1 MICNPKEQAAQE
13 RGYGVVIAKIHGKVD
28 KFAEFLPQQFA
39 DGLGKIAKTVVTCC
53 PGHPAKTITFENG
66 GAWQG
71 PCSCRVW
78 CGECAKYPTSM
89 GALAS
94 ERGLLAKGRGVKD
107 YHVCYN
113 CEAEIDDP
121 RDFTPLKVD
130 QLLHVTDAVNTTIDA
145 LHEASC
151 AAGADAIDG
160 VRDDPAVEPPAPPV
174 DPPAPP
180 VDPPPVDP
188 PAPPVQEAPPEVAKK
203 KGPAQGGGRREL
215 PYFEQQARLSLGR
228 QAGPEMVAARAATDK
243 AAYEKKLA
251 DGKKKRQDDKDT
263 LKRAR
268 ETEEELEVER
278 ADRAKFQK
286 MLDFVLDRCHAEG
299 WADRGTLEAAAAA
312 AAE

>member
-13 RGYGVVIAKIHGKVD
+13 RGYGVIIAKIHGKVD
-28 KFAEFLPQQFA
+28 KFAEHIPKEYA

-71 PCSCRVW
+71 PCPCRVW
-78 CGECAKYPTSM
+78 CAECAKYPTSM
-89 GALAS
+89 GVLAS
-94 ERGLLAKGRGVKD
+94 ERGLLAKGRDAKD
-107 YHVCYN
+107 YHVCFN
-113 CEAEIDDP
+113 CEAQIDDP
-121 RDFTPLKVD
+121 RGFTPLKVD

-160 VRDDPAVEPPAPPV
+160 VRDEPAVESPVQQPPAPPAEEPPAPPV
-174 DPPAPP
+174 EEPPVAPP
-180 VDPPPVDP
+180 
-188 PAPPVQEAPPEVAKK
+188 KK
-203 KGPAQGGGRREL
+203 KGPAQGGGRRDL
-215 PYFEQQARLSLGR
+215 SYFEQQSRAHYGR
-228 QAGPEMVAARAATDK
+228 QAPMAMVSAHAATEK

-251 DGKKKRQDDKDT
+251 DGRKKRQDDKDT

-268 ETEEELEVER
+268 ETKEELEAER

-286 MLDFVLDRCHAEG
+286 MLDFVLDKCHVEG
-299 WADRGTLEAAAAA
+299 WADRVALEAEADAAAAQ
-312 AAE
+312 E